1 MLYDLAILGAGPA
14 GLSAAIY
21 AARKLLKIC
30 VVSHDVGGQI
40 LLTSDIENY
49 LGFEL
54 ISAPELV
61 RKFQEQVN
69 IFGFEQF
76 LGEKVSKLEK
86 FNDHFLVTASQAVKI
101 ESKSLLIAS
110 GKRSRLMNVPGE
122 REFAAKGISYCS
134 TCDAPFFKDLPVAVI
149 GGGNSAFEAVI
160 DLLKICPQVYMI
172 NITPSWQGDEI
183 YQQQALKNPKLVPM
197 LNTGVKEVRGGD
209 RVQSIVVKTPEGEQ
223 ELKVRGVFVEIGLAP
238 NSEFAKGFVEMNK
251 YGEIIIDCDCRTNVP
266 GVFAAGDVTTVT
278 EKQIVV
284 AAGEGAKAA
293 LAAYRWLIMNRKL

>member
-1 MLYDLAILGAGPA
+1 LLYDLAILGAGPA